1 MLKRIAWGEIIKAS
15 ADSTVNPNVAT
26 HYTTEYINSLQTSGI
41 PPHKLILKK
50 NAVVML
56 LRNLNI
62 RGGLC
67 NGTRLIIDDI
77 INERLIKATIANGEC
92 KGRTVLIPK
101 ILTTPAEHES
111 FGFEWQRL
119 QFPIRLAFSM
129 TVHKS
134 QGQTL
139 KKVAVLLQQ
148 PCFGHGQLYVAASR
162 VGNPDNI
169 KFFIPK
175 SENET
180 RFVTHNVVYQ
190 ELLQ

>member
-1 MLKRIAWGEIIKAS
+1 
-15 ADSTVNPNVAT
+15 
-26 HYTTEYINSLQTSGI
+26 
-41 PPHKLILKK
+41 
-50 NAVVML
+50 ML

-67 NGTRLIIDDI
+67 NGTRLIIQEV
-77 INERLIKATIANGEC
+77 INDRLIKATIANGEG

-101 ILTTPAEHES
+101 VQTQPADEQK
-111 FGFEWQRL
+111 FGFEWQRI
-119 QFPIRLAFSM
+119 QFPVRGAFAM
-129 TVHKS
+129 TLHKS

-139 KKVAVLLQQ
+139 NKVAVWLEE

-169 KFFIPK
+169 KFFVK
-175 SENET
+175 SLEGRPDYTT
-180 RFVTHNVVYQ
+180 RNVVYN

>member
-1 MLKRIAWGEIIKAS
+1 
-15 ADSTVNPNVAT
+15 
-26 HYTTEYINSLQTSGI
+26 
-41 PPHKLILKK
+41 
-50 NAVVML
+50 ML

-67 NGTRLIIDDI
+67 NGTRLIIQEV
-77 INERLIKATIANGEC
+77 INDRLIKATIANSEGN
-92 KGRTVLIPK
+92 GRTVLIPK
-101 ILTTPAEHES
+101 VQTQPADEQK
-111 FGFEWQRL
+111 FGFEWQRI
-119 QFPIRLAFSM
+119 QFPVRVAFAM

-139 KKVAVLLQQ
+139 NKVAVWLEE

-169 KFFIPK
+169 KFFVK
-175 SENET
+175 SPEDKPDLTT
-180 RFVTHNVVYQ
+180 RNVVYK